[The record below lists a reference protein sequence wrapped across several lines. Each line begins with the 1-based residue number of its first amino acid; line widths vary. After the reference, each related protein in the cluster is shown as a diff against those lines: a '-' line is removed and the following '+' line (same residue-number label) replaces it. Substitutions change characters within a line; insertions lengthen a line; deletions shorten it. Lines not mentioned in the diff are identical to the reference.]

1 MIPGRTFFERG
12 WCCFPY
18 DPSLADWVTRT
29 LPAARRAGAAP
40 QNACWLRY
48 QGTWFAGV
56 NVLENDEAGAVD
68 AGPKLAGTAIDFI
81 HETLGLR
88 DVAWDRG
95 QVSVCYPGYPRPM
108 QSESDAV
115 FRYRLNRD
123 AAHVDGLRAEGPG
136 RCRHVREYHGFI
148 LGIPMVETSPDA
160 SPFVA
165 WERSHVC
172 MRAAFD
178 ALFTGAAPE
187 GWGDVDATAA
197 YQAARHEVFATCKR
211 VEVNA
216 SPGEAYLVHRLAL
229 HGFAPW
235 GSSATA
241 GPDGRM
247 VVYFR
252 PPIGGPRRWLSDP

>member
-1 MIPGRTFFERG
+1 MVADLTFFERG

-18 DPSLADWVTRT
+18 DPSLADWVART
-29 LPAARRAGAAP
+29 LPAARSAVAAP
-40 QNACWLRY
+40 QNASWLRY

-56 NVLENDEAGAVD
+56 NALESNEAGAVD
-68 AGPKLAGTAIDFI
+68 TGPQLTGKAVDFI
-81 HETLGLR
+81 HETLGLKGL
-88 DVAWDRG
+88 AWDRG

-108 QSESDAV
+108 SSESDAA

-136 RCRHVREYHGFI
+136 RRRHVREHHGFI

-160 SPFVA
+160 SPFVV
-165 WERSHVC
+165 WEGSHEC
-172 MRAAFD
+172 MRATFG
-178 ALFTGAAPE
+178 ALFAGIAPE
-187 GWGDVDATAA
+187 AWGDIDATEA
-197 YQAARHEVFATCKR
+197 YKAARREVFASCKR
-211 VEVNA
+211 VEVA
-216 SPGEAYLVHRLAL
+216 ARPGEAYLVHRLAL

-252 PPIGGPRRWLSDP
+252 PAIGDARRWLNDR